1 MRIIVVGAGL
11 LGLTTAYFLRTHGA
25 EVEVIERQ
33 AGPGLETSYA
43 NGGMLHASQAN
54 PWNEPGVLW
63 QALRMLGREDAALLI
78 RPRALPRMLG
88 WSWNFLRNSSLP
100 RYLAN
105 VEKNARLADYSL
117 TVLAEHFAPL
127 ALPFERADHGTLKIY
142 RTAAELDIATRFAER
157 CRAFD
162 VHYQVMSAAEVAT
175 LEPAL
180 APVAHE
186 LSGGIH
192 FPDDVSGDAQRF
204 CRALA
209 EHCAGLGV
217 AFSYEC
223 QAQEVLTQAGA
234 VSGVLVDGEMHRA
247 DGVVL
252 AAASY
257 TTALAAS
264 AGLKVPVQPVK
275 GYSLTLPMAEW
286 RVKPRV
292 PVIDEHYHAAVCPL
306 GQQLR
311 VAGTAEFAG
320 FDTTLTQ
327 SRIRNLYDLL
337 TRLYPHESRAI
348 DRRACVEW
356 TGLRPMSPDG
366 VGIMGRTAV
375 RGLYLNS
382 GHGHLGWT
390 MAPGAGKLVADDI
403 MTQRTELASAD
414 YALARFGA

>member
-11 LGLTTAYFLRTHGA
+11 LGLTTAYFLNRHGV

-33 AGPGLETSYA
+33 AGPGLETSFA

-88 WSWNFLRNSSLP
+88 WSWQFLRNSSLP
-100 RYLAN
+100 RYLVN

-117 TVLAEHFAPL
+117 TVLAEHLAPL
-127 ALPFERADHGTLKIY
+127 ALPFARAERGTLKIH
-142 RTAAELDIATRFAER
+142 RSQAELDTAAHFAER

-162 VHYQVMSAAEVAT
+162 IRYNVLSAGEVAA

-180 APVAHE
+180 APIAAE
-186 LSGGIH
+186 LAGGIH

-209 EHCAGLGV
+209 EHCAERGV
-217 AFSYEC
+217 HFRYEAHVE
-223 QAQEVLTQAGA
+223 QLLISAGA
-234 VSGVLVDGEMHRA
+234 VHGMMVDGEALHA
-247 DGVVL
+247 EAVVL

-257 TTALAAS
+257 TPALAAT
-264 AGLKVPVQPVK
+264 ADLKVPVQPVK
-275 GYSLTLPMAEW
+275 GYSLTLPMAGW
-286 RVKPRV
+286 GVQPQV
-292 PVIDEHYHAAVCPL
+292 PVIDEHFHAAACPL

-320 FDTTLTQ
+320 FDTALTQ
-327 SRIRNLYDLL
+327 SRIRNLYDLIE
-337 TRLYPHESRAI
+337 RIYPEQARTI
-348 DRRACVEW
+348 DRRSCVEW
-356 TGLRPMSPDG
+356 TGLRPMTPDG
-366 VGIMGRTAV
+366 VGIMGRTGV
-375 RGLYLNS
+375 KGLYLNT

-403 MTQRTELASAD
+403 VLNNTELARGD
-414 YALARFGA
+414 YALARFAS

>member
-11 LGLTTAYFLRTHGA
+11 LGLTTAYFLRRHGA
-25 EVEVIERQ
+25 EVLVVERQ
-33 AGPGLETSYA
+33 AGPGLETSFA

-88 WSWNFLRNSSLP
+88 WAWTFVRNSSLP
-100 RYLAN
+100 RYLTN

-117 TVLAEHFAPL
+117 TVLAEHLAAL
-127 ALPFERADHGTLKIY
+127 ALPFERADRGTLKIY
-142 RTAAELDIATRFAER
+142 RSAAELDTAGRFAER

-162 VHYQVMSAAEVAT
+162 VRYQLMSAAEVVT

-180 APVAHE
+180 APIAGQ

-192 FPDDVSGDAQRF
+192 FPDDVSGDAHRF

-209 EHCAGLGV
+209 ERCVIDGV
-217 AFSYEC
+217 VFRFEAHAER
-223 QAQEVLTQAGA
+223 VLTSGGV
-234 VSGVLVDGEMHRA
+234 VSGVMIDGEMQRA

-252 AAASY
+252 AAASHSA
-257 TTALAAS
+257 ALAAS
-264 AGLKVPVQPVK
+264 VGLRVPVQPVK
-275 GYSLTLPMAEW
+275 GYSITVPMAHW
-286 RVKPRV
+286 QVQPQV

-306 GQQLR
+306 GRQLR

-320 FDTTLTQ
+320 FDTALTP
-327 SRIRNLYDLL
+327 SRIANLYSLIE
-337 TRLYPHESRAI
+337 RIYPIEAASI
-348 DRRACVEW
+348 DRRACAEW

-366 VGIMGRTAV
+366 VGIMGRTRVA
-375 RGLYLNS
+375 GLFLNT

-403 MTQRTELASAD
+403 MLNAAEIARAD
-414 YALARFGA
+414 YQLARFDG